1 MTDGSGTGFV
11 VVTWSPSL
19 AAAVAAKLLA
29 DNGAR
34 VVRVEPPGG
43 SDLSRRPPLTPDGIS
58 AWFRYLCRSATVV
71 GPDEIPSWAAAPDI
85 ALVDPTHPAP
95 DGGSD
100 STVVVELT
108 TYGPG
113 PYGSWRAS
121 ELTTWALGGYLSFT
135 GAPDREPLWL
145 AGGQAAQHTGSQ
157 AAFAA
162 LAALHARDHADPGA
176 GNQPGSASPVRGQ
189 RVVVSELASVLT
201 AHSWLASS
209 WAACGLV
216 LPRVPSD
223 LIRAADGW
231 CYVMRIVPNE
241 ELLMMTGQ
249 DDLLAEGITEDIVA
263 WNDHIDRI
271 FAGVASWAASRTV
284 AEIVELGQA
293 LRVAV
298 TPVLTA
304 ADLVDDPQLAAR
316 DWWRHDV
323 PTGLRLPGPAYRTVP
338 LEANGP
344 AADGPPAGGS
354 RRPPADRD
362 TFTPLPGATGPLTGL
377 RVVEVTNN
385 WAGPVA
391 ARMFADLGADV
402 IKVEWADRP
411 ATRALYWAGPFQDR
425 EPDGHERSM
434 YFHELNRNK
443 RDVVIDLSDP
453 TGRDVFLDL
462 IATADVFIENMSAR
476 VMPNLELDWPV
487 LSQVN
492 PRLVMVS
499 MSGYGATGPHRDW
512 VAYGSN
518 IETTSGLTS
527 VTGYP
532 DGVLSRTTLFY
543 ADPVS
548 GQLGA
553 MAALAALR
561 RVAERGTG
569 EWIDLSLNEAG
580 AGFVADAI
588 LHHSATGETPGPQAN
603 DDARFA
609 PHGVYRCAGTD
620 NWVAIAVQDDDDW
633 RRLCDEAGF
642 DDLAADP
649 ALATLAG
656 RWARRRELDERIGAW
671 TAPLGH
677 YPVARRLQ
685 AVGVAAAPVLANWQ
699 IPADPHI
706 HHSGFFAPI
715 EHPEVGV
722 YPTPTWPWQFAETPA
737 TLRRHAPLFAQDNR
751 QILGEIGLSAATID
765 ALYAKGVT
773 ADEPTEE

>member
-34 VVRVEPPGG
+34 VARVEPPGG
-43 SDLSRRPPLTPDGIS
+43 SELSRRPPLTPDGTS

-71 GPDEIPSWAAAPDI
+71 GAEELPGWAAAPDV
-85 ALVDPTHPAP
+85 ALVDAAHPAP
-95 DGGSD
+95 PGLPD

-113 PYGSWRAS
+113 PYESWRAS

-145 AGGQAAQHTGSQ
+145 PGGQAAQHTGSQ

-162 LAALHARDHADPGA
+162 LAALHARDRGISGA
-176 GNQPGSASPVRGQ
+176 PPTGRGQ
-189 RVVVSELASVLT
+189 RVTVNELASVLT

-223 LIRAADGW
+223 LIQAADGW

-241 ELLMMTGQ
+241 ELLMMTEQ
-249 DDLLAEGITEDIVA
+249 SDLIGEGITEDIVA
-263 WNDHIDRI
+263 WNDNIDRI
-271 FAGVASWAASRTV
+271 FAGVAAWAATRTV

-298 TPVLTA
+298 TPVMTA
-304 ADLVDDPQLAAR
+304 AELADDPQLAAR
-316 DWWRHDV
+316 DWWQHDE

-338 LEANGP
+338 AEAGDAGP
-344 AADGPPAGGS
+344 APDP
-354 RRPPADRD
+354 RTLRTRPDPQ
-362 TFTPLPGATGPLTGL
+362 PLAGATGPLTGL

-411 ATRALYWAGPFQDR
+411 ATRALFWAGPFQDR
-425 EPDGHERSM
+425 EPDGHERAM

-443 RDVVIDLSDP
+443 RDVVLDLSDP
-453 TGRDVFLDL
+453 AGRDVFLDL

-487 LSQVN
+487 LQRVN

-499 MSGYGATGPHRDW
+499 MSGYGATGPKRDW

-561 RVAERGTG
+561 RTAERGTG

-580 AGFVADAI
+580 AGFVAEAL
-588 LHHSATGETPGPQAN
+588 LHQAATGTTPGPRAN
-603 DDARFA
+603 DDPRFA

-656 RWARRRELDERIGAW
+656 RWERRRELDARIGAW
-671 TAPLGH
+671 TAPLGQ

-699 IPADPHI
+699 ILADPHV
-706 HHSGFFAPI
+706 HHLGFFAPI

-722 YPTPTWPWQFAETPA
+722 YPTPTWPWAFAETPA
-737 TLRRHAPLFAQDNR
+737 ALRRHAPLFAQDNR
-751 QILGEIGLSAATID
+751 QILAEIGLDPAAVD
-765 ALYAKGVT
+765 ALYAAGVT
-773 ADEPTEE
+773 ANEPAEE